1 MVTDFEDQINFRVFI
16 ASQKFN
22 NYENSG
28 YLTIFE
34 NIITDFLELNKVL
47 SRYNFKAAYINYKK
61 QNFCIFVV
69 IMRTKLNIL
78 IFAAD
83 KIEFLSKKTAFIL
96 NKTVSNFLNVNQLNQ
111 KIFIQHKCFYYN
123 GIC

>member
-1 MVTDFEDQINFRVFI
+1 MKRIVTDFEDQINFRVFI

-47 SRYNFKAAYINYKK
+47 SRYNFKATYINYKK
-61 QNFCIFVV
+61 S
-69 IMRTKLNIL
+69 K
-78 IFAAD
+78 
-83 KIEFLSKKTAFIL
+83 FLYFYCNYAYKT
-96 NKTVSNFLNVNQLNQ
+96 
-111 KIFIQHKCFYYN
+111 
-123 GIC
+123 